1 MELYEEQT
9 AKNINPKMP
18 KIIGICIGILIIL
31 TIAIIYGIVYLKG
44 TILTVKVDGV
54 KNSSIEQILYFKD
67 NDKTELYIPIR
78 KIAKFLGYEDYRG
91 DYKIKSEDETKCYV
105 KNDYEIAMFS
115 VDSNTLIKTRGD
127 SDYEYIQ
134 LDEKVFEKD
143 GELYTTPT
151 GIEKA
156 FNTLVEYNS
165 NSRKI
170 DIYTMDYLNQYY
182 ASKLKIGE
190 YATSTSTS
198 NTEQLSK
205 EFSDK
210 KAIFENMIVF
220 QKDKLYGVINAST
233 GKSVLETKY
242 EEIKYLPA
250 TSDFLV
256 KSNGKYGVLSKEAS
270 VKVRI
275 VYDEIKIMDN
285 QNGLYL
291 VKQNNLYG
299 VVNTDGKVIIAPEYK
314 QIGMDITKY
323 AQNGVE
329 NQYVLLDEIIPIKNN
344 VGQWALFN
352 IKGEKIKDFEL
363 SGIGYISN
371 SNDNIYSAVVIPS
384 YKMIIVE
391 KDKHYNLITTKGEE
405 IFKSYILDTV
415 YIKTN
420 TENGEN
426 KFFMTYNNNTNAI
439 SVEEW
444 LTSIGR

>member
-1 MELYEEQT
+1 MELYDEKVTE
-9 AKNINPKMP
+9 NLNPKIP
-18 KIIGICIGILIIL
+18 KIIGICIAILIII
-31 TIAIIYGIVYLKG
+31 TIAIIYGIMYLRRS
-44 TILTVKVDGV
+44 ILTIRIDGV
-54 KNSSIEQILYFKD
+54 KNGNIEQILYFKD
-67 NDKTELYIPIR
+67 NDKSELYIPIR

-115 VDSNTLIKTRGD
+115 KDSDTLIKTRGD

-134 LDEKVFEKD
+134 LEDKVFEKD
-143 GELYTTPT
+143 GELYTTPA

-156 FNTLVEYNS
+156 FNTIFEYDMDS
-165 NSRKI
+165 KKI
-170 DIYTMDYLNQYY
+170 NIYTMEYLNQYY
-182 ASKLKIGE
+182 AQKLKIGE
-190 YATSTSTS
+190 YSGS
-198 NTEQLSK
+198 NNNSEQLSK

-256 KSNGKYGVLSKEAS
+256 KSNGKYGVLGKDAS
-270 VKVRI
+270 VKVRV

-299 VVNTDGKVIIAPEYK
+299 VVNTNGKVIISPEYK
-314 QIGMDITKY
+314 KIGMDINKY
-323 AQNGVE
+323 TQNGVE
-329 NQYVLLDEIIPIKNN
+329 NQYVLLDEIIPIQNN
-344 VGQWALFN
+344 NGQWALFN

-363 SGIGYISN
+363 SGVGCISN

-391 KDKHYNLITTKGEE
+391 KDKHYNLITIEGEE
-405 IFKSYILDTV
+405 IFKSYILDTI
-415 YIKTN
+415 YLKTN

-426 KFFMTYNNNTNAI
+426 KFFMTYNNNSNAI

>member
-1 MELYEEQT
+1 
-9 AKNINPKMP
+9 
-18 KIIGICIGILIIL
+18 
-31 TIAIIYGIVYLKG
+31 
-44 TILTVKVDGV
+44 
-54 KNSSIEQILYFKD
+54 
-67 NDKTELYIPIR
+67 
-78 KIAKFLGYEDYRG
+78 
-91 DYKIKSEDETKCYV
+91 
-105 KNDYEIAMFS
+105 
-115 VDSNTLIKTRGD
+115 
-127 SDYEYIQ
+127 
-134 LDEKVFEKD
+134 
-143 GELYTTPT
+143 
-151 GIEKA
+151 
-156 FNTLVEYNS
+156 
-165 NSRKI
+165 
-170 DIYTMDYLNQYY
+170 
-182 ASKLKIGE
+182 
-190 YATSTSTS
+190 
-198 NTEQLSK
+198 
-205 EFSDK
+205 
-210 KAIFENMIVF
+210 
-220 QKDKLYGVINAST
+220 
-233 GKSVLETKY
+233 
-242 EEIKYLPA
+242 
-250 TSDFLV
+250 
-256 KSNGKYGVLSKEAS
+256 
-270 VKVRI
+270 
-275 VYDEIKIMDN
+275 MDN

-314 QIGMDITKY
+314 QIGIDITKY

-344 VGQWALFN
+344 IEQWALFN

-363 SGIGYISN
+363 SGIGSISN